1 MSRTVDAQVQRA
13 IETAERAG
21 RLVTADTPRGATA
34 LRTRHKAGRL
44 ASPAPGA
51 FARPEYWQ
59 QLSRDEQDLHLIKTE
74 SHRHRD
80 WIFAG
85 ASAGLLHGLEIPF
98 ALRGRICVA
107 TSVRSHSSSSTR
119 TQRIRVDEDETV
131 VVSGVPATSLV
142 RTVFDCTRGSSLRL
156 GLPVA
161 DSALRALSKD
171 PLANGTNTE
180 LRELM
185 EQVDLRFS
193 GHRGIEN
200 TRRTLALAD
209 GRAESGGEPFSGQP
223 STSWASR
230 LPSCRSRSRTRSF
243 RAGCSALTWDTCA
256 RMAAG
261 CSSSLTGLASA
272 ARAVTRASFRATG
285 RESASRT
292 SASMAGRSCAWAGRS
307 LPTTTFSQCFA
318 IATGFRAAEFDGWLG
333 ARPNLA

>member
-142 RTVFDCTRGSSLRL
+142 RTVFDCTRGASLRL

-209 GRAESGGEPFSGQP
+209 GRAESGGESVLRAALHELGFATPELQVEIEDPVVPGRMLRIDMGYLREDG
-223 STSWASR
+223 SWLLIELDGVGKRGESR
-230 LPSCRSRSRTRSF
+230 DQGELSRNRERIRESHLSLYGWPIM
-243 RAGCSALTWDTCA
+243 RAGWAE
-256 RMAAG
+256 
-261 CSSSLTGLASA
+261 LANDDLL
-272 ARAVTRASFRATG
+272 AVLCNRYGVPRRG
-285 RESASRT
+285 V
-292 SASMAGRSCAWAGRS
+292 
-307 LPTTTFSQCFA
+307 
-318 IATGFRAAEFDGWLG
+318 
-333 ARPNLA
+333 

>member
-131 VVSGVPATSLV
+131 AVSGVPETSLV

-209 GRAESGGEPFSGQP
+209 GRAESGGESVLRAALHELGFATPELQVEIEDPVVPGRMLRIDMGYLREDG
-223 STSWASR
+223 SWLLIELDGVGKRGESR
-230 LPSCRSRSRTRSF
+230 DQGELSRNRERIRESHLSLYGWPIM
-243 RAGCSALTWDTCA
+243 RAGWAE
-256 RMAAG
+256 
-261 CSSSLTGLASA
+261 LANDDLL
-272 ARAVTRASFRATG
+272 AVLCNRYGVPRRG
-285 RESASRT
+285 V
-292 SASMAGRSCAWAGRS
+292 
-307 LPTTTFSQCFA
+307 
-318 IATGFRAAEFDGWLG
+318 
-333 ARPNLA
+333 

>member
-209 GRAESGGEPFSGQP
+209 GRAESGGESVLRAALHELGFATPELQVEIEDPVVPGRMLRIDMGYLREDG
-223 STSWASR
+223 SWLLIELDGVGKRGESR
-230 LPSCRSRSRTRSF
+230 DQGELSRNRERIRESHLSLYGWPIM
-243 RAGCSALTWDTCA
+243 RAGWAE
-256 RMAAG
+256 
-261 CSSSLTGLASA
+261 LANDDLL
-272 ARAVTRASFRATG
+272 AVLCNRYGVPRRG
-285 RESASRT
+285 V
-292 SASMAGRSCAWAGRS
+292 
-307 LPTTTFSQCFA
+307 
-318 IATGFRAAEFDGWLG
+318 
-333 ARPNLA
+333 

>member
-180 LRELM
+180 IRELM

-209 GRAESGGEPFSGQP
+209 GRAESGGGVGSQGSPPRAGLRDSRAAGRDRGPGRSGQDAP
-223 STSWASR
+223 H
-230 LPSCRSRSRTRSF
+230 
-243 RAGCSALTWDTCA
+243 
-256 RMAAG
+256 
-261 CSSSLTGLASA
+261 
-272 ARAVTRASFRATG
+272 
-285 RESASRT
+285 
-292 SASMAGRSCAWAGRS
+292 
-307 LPTTTFSQCFA
+307 
-318 IATGFRAAEFDGWLG
+318 
-333 ARPNLA
+333 

>member
-200 TRRTLALAD
+200 TRCTLALAD
-209 GRAESGGEPFSGQP
+209 GRAESGGESVLRAALHELGFATPELQVEIEDPVVPGRMLRIDMGYLREDG
-223 STSWASR
+223 SWLLIELDGVGKRGESR
-230 LPSCRSRSRTRSF
+230 DQGELSRNRERIRESHLSLYGWPIM
-243 RAGCSALTWDTCA
+243 RAGWAE
-256 RMAAG
+256 
-261 CSSSLTGLASA
+261 LANDDLL
-272 ARAVTRASFRATG
+272 AVLCNRYGVPRRG
-285 RESASRT
+285 V
-292 SASMAGRSCAWAGRS
+292 
-307 LPTTTFSQCFA
+307 
-318 IATGFRAAEFDGWLG
+318 
-333 ARPNLA
+333 

>member
-131 VVSGVPATSLV
+131 AVSGVPATSLV

-209 GRAESGGEPFSGQP
+209 VRAESGGESVLRAALHELGFATPELQVEIEDPVVPGRMLRIDMGYLREDG
-223 STSWASR
+223 SWLLIELDGVGKRGESR
-230 LPSCRSRSRTRSF
+230 DQGELSRNRERIRESHLSLYGWPIM
-243 RAGCSALTWDTCA
+243 RAGWAE
-256 RMAAG
+256 
-261 CSSSLTGLASA
+261 LANDDLL
-272 ARAVTRASFRATG
+272 AVLCNRYGVPRRG
-285 RESASRT
+285 V
-292 SASMAGRSCAWAGRS
+292 
-307 LPTTTFSQCFA
+307 
-318 IATGFRAAEFDGWLG
+318 
-333 ARPNLA
+333 

>member
-131 VVSGVPATSLV
+131 AVSGVPATSLV

-209 GRAESGGEPFSGQP
+209 GRAESGGESVLRAALHELGFATPELQVEIEDPVVPGRMLRIDMGYLREDG
-223 STSWASR
+223 SWLLIELDGVGKRGESR
-230 LPSCRSRSRTRSF
+230 DQGELSRNRERIRESHLSLYGWPIM
-243 RAGCSALTWDTCA
+243 RAGWAE
-256 RMAAG
+256 
-261 CSSSLTGLASA
+261 LANDDLL
-272 ARAVTRASFRATG
+272 AVLCNRYGVPRRG
-285 RESASRT
+285 V
-292 SASMAGRSCAWAGRS
+292 
-307 LPTTTFSQCFA
+307 
-318 IATGFRAAEFDGWLG
+318 
-333 ARPNLA
+333 

>member
-85 ASAGLLHGLEIPF
+85 ASAGLLHGLEVPF

-107 TSVRSHSSSSTR
+107 TSARSHSSSSTR
-119 TQRIRVDEDETV
+119 TQRIRVSEDETV

-142 RTVFDCTRGSSLRL
+142 RTVFDCTREASLRL

-171 PLANGTNTE
+171 PLAYGTSGE
-180 LRELM
+180 LRGLM

-209 GRAESGGEPFSGQP
+209 GRAESGGESVLRAALHELGFATPELQVEIEDPVVPGRMLRIDMGYLREDG
-223 STSWASR
+223 SWLLIELDGVGKRGESR
-230 LPSCRSRSRTRSF
+230 DQGELSRNRERIRESHLSLYGWPIM
-243 RAGCSALTWDTCA
+243 RAGWAE
-256 RMAAG
+256 
-261 CSSSLTGLASA
+261 LANDDLL
-272 ARAVTRASFRATG
+272 AVLCNRYGVPRRG
-285 RESASRT
+285 V
-292 SASMAGRSCAWAGRS
+292 
-307 LPTTTFSQCFA
+307 
-318 IATGFRAAEFDGWLG
+318 
-333 ARPNLA
+333 

>member
-180 LRELM
+180 IRELM

-209 GRAESGGEPFSGQP
+209 GRAESGGESVLRAALHELGFATPELQVEIEDPVVPGRMLRIDMGYLREDG
-223 STSWASR
+223 SWLLIELDGVGKRGESR
-230 LPSCRSRSRTRSF
+230 DQGELSRNRERIRESHLSLYGWPIM
-243 RAGCSALTWDTCA
+243 RAGWAE
-256 RMAAG
+256 
-261 CSSSLTGLASA
+261 LANDDLL
-272 ARAVTRASFRATG
+272 AVLCNRYGVPRRG
-285 RESASRT
+285 V
-292 SASMAGRSCAWAGRS
+292 
-307 LPTTTFSQCFA
+307 
-318 IATGFRAAEFDGWLG
+318 
-333 ARPNLA
+333 

>member
-13 IETAERAG
+13 IEAAERAG

-59 QLSRDEQDLHLIKTE
+59 RLSRDEQDLHLIKTE

-119 TQRIRVDEDETV
+119 TQRIRVNEDETV

-142 RTVFDCTRGSSLRL
+142 RTVFDCTRGASLRL

-171 PLANGTNTE
+171 PLANGMNTE

-209 GRAESGGEPFSGQP
+209 GRAESGGESVLRAALHELGFATPELQVEIEDPVVPGRMLRIDMGYLREDG
-223 STSWASR
+223 SWLLIELDGVGKRGESR
-230 LPSCRSRSRTRSF
+230 DQGELSRNRERI
-243 RAGCSALTWDTCA
+243 
-256 RMAAG
+256 
-261 CSSSLTGLASA
+261 
-272 ARAVTRASFRATG
+272 
-285 RESASRT
+285 RESHLSLYGWPIMRV
-292 SASMAGRSCAWAGRS
+292 GWA
-307 LPTTTFSQCFA
+307 
-318 IATGFRAAEFDGWLG
+318 E
-333 ARPNLA
+333 LANDDLLAVLCNRYGVPRRGV

>member
-13 IETAERAG
+13 IEAAERAG

-59 QLSRDEQDLHLIKTE
+59 RLSRDEQGLHLIKTE

-142 RTVFDCTRGSSLRL
+142 RTVFDCTRGASLRL

-171 PLANGTNTE
+171 PLANGMNTE

-209 GRAESGGEPFSGQP
+209 GRAESGGESVLRAALHELGFATPELQVEIEDPVVPGRMLRIDMGYLREDG
-223 STSWASR
+223 SWLLIELDGVGKRGESR
-230 LPSCRSRSRTRSF
+230 DQGELSRNRERIRESHLSLYGWPIM
-243 RAGCSALTWDTCA
+243 RAGWAE
-256 RMAAG
+256 
-261 CSSSLTGLASA
+261 LANDDLL
-272 ARAVTRASFRATG
+272 AVLCNRYGVPRRG
-285 RESASRT
+285 V
-292 SASMAGRSCAWAGRS
+292 
-307 LPTTTFSQCFA
+307 
-318 IATGFRAAEFDGWLG
+318 
-333 ARPNLA
+333 

>member
-180 LRELM
+180 LREFM

-200 TRRTLALAD
+200 TRCTLALAD
-209 GRAESGGEPFSGQP
+209 GRAESGGESVLRAALHELGFATPELQVEIEDPVVPGRMLRIDMGYLREDG
-223 STSWASR
+223 SWLLIELDGVGKRGESR
-230 LPSCRSRSRTRSF
+230 DQGELSRNRERIRESHLSLYGWPIM
-243 RAGCSALTWDTCA
+243 RAGWAE
-256 RMAAG
+256 
-261 CSSSLTGLASA
+261 LANDDLL
-272 ARAVTRASFRATG
+272 AVLCNRYGVPRRG
-285 RESASRT
+285 V
-292 SASMAGRSCAWAGRS
+292 
-307 LPTTTFSQCFA
+307 
-318 IATGFRAAEFDGWLG
+318 
-333 ARPNLA
+333 

>member
-142 RTVFDCTRGSSLRL
+142 RTVFDCTRGASLRL

-161 DSALRALSKD
+161 DSALRALLKD
-171 PLANGTNTE
+171 PLANGMNTE

-209 GRAESGGEPFSGQP
+209 GRAESGGESVLRAALHELGFATPELQVEIEDPVVPGRMLRIDMGYLREDG
-223 STSWASR
+223 SWLLIELDGVGKRGESR
-230 LPSCRSRSRTRSF
+230 DQGELSRNRERIRESHLSLYGWPIM
-243 RAGCSALTWDTCA
+243 RAGWAE
-256 RMAAG
+256 
-261 CSSSLTGLASA
+261 LANDDLL
-272 ARAVTRASFRATG
+272 AVLCNRYGVPRRG
-285 RESASRT
+285 V
-292 SASMAGRSCAWAGRS
+292 
-307 LPTTTFSQCFA
+307 
-318 IATGFRAAEFDGWLG
+318 
-333 ARPNLA
+333 

>member
-200 TRRTLALAD
+200 TRCTLALAD
-209 GRAESGGEPFSGQP
+209 GRAESGGESVLRAALHEPGFATPELQVEIEDPVVPGRMLRIDMGYLREDG
-223 STSWASR
+223 SWLLIELDGVGKRGESR
-230 LPSCRSRSRTRSF
+230 DQGELSRNRERIRESHLSLYGWPIM
-243 RAGCSALTWDTCA
+243 RAGWAE
-256 RMAAG
+256 
-261 CSSSLTGLASA
+261 LANDDLL
-272 ARAVTRASFRATG
+272 AVLCNRYGVPRRG
-285 RESASRT
+285 V
-292 SASMAGRSCAWAGRS
+292 
-307 LPTTTFSQCFA
+307 
-318 IATGFRAAEFDGWLG
+318 
-333 ARPNLA
+333 

>member
-13 IETAERAG
+13 IEAAERAG

-59 QLSRDEQDLHLIKTE
+59 RLSRDEQDLHLIKTE

-142 RTVFDCTRGSSLRL
+142 RTVFDCTRGASLRL

-161 DSALRALSKD
+161 DSALRALLKD
-171 PLANGTNTE
+171 PLANGMNTE

-209 GRAESGGEPFSGQP
+209 GRAESGGESV
-223 STSWASR
+223 
-230 LPSCRSRSRTRSF
+230 L
-243 RAGCSALTWDTCA
+243 
-256 RMAAG
+256 
-261 CSSSLTGLASA
+261 
-272 ARAVTRASFRATG
+272 
-285 RESASRT
+285 
-292 SASMAGRSCAWAGRS
+292 
-307 LPTTTFSQCFA
+307 
-318 IATGFRAAEFDGWLG
+318 RAALHELGFATPELQVEIEDPVVPGRMLRIDMGYLREDGSWLLIELDG
-333 ARPNLA
+333 VGKRGESRDLGELSRNRERIR

>member
-13 IETAERAG
+13 IEAAERAG

-142 RTVFDCTRGSSLRL
+142 RTVFDCTRGASLRL

-161 DSALRALSKD
+161 DSALRALLKD
-171 PLANGTNTE
+171 PLANGMNTE

-209 GRAESGGEPFSGQP
+209 GRAESGGESVLRAALHELGFATPELQVEIEDPVVPGRMLRIDMGYLREDG
-223 STSWASR
+223 SWLLIELDGVGKRGESR
-230 LPSCRSRSRTRSF
+230 DQGELSRNRERIRESHLSLYGWPIM
-243 RAGCSALTWDTCA
+243 RAGWAE
-256 RMAAG
+256 
-261 CSSSLTGLASA
+261 LANDDLL
-272 ARAVTRASFRATG
+272 AVLCNRYGVPRRG
-285 RESASRT
+285 V
-292 SASMAGRSCAWAGRS
+292 
-307 LPTTTFSQCFA
+307 
-318 IATGFRAAEFDGWLG
+318 
-333 ARPNLA
+333 

>member
-131 VVSGVPATSLV
+131 AVSGVPATSLV

-180 LRELM
+180 IRELM

-209 GRAESGGEPFSGQP
+209 GRAESGGESVLRAALHELGFATPELQVEIEDPVVPGRMLRIDMGYLREDG
-223 STSWASR
+223 SWLLIELDGVGKRGESR
-230 LPSCRSRSRTRSF
+230 DQGELSRNRERIRESHLSLYGWPIM
-243 RAGCSALTWDTCA
+243 RAGWAE
-256 RMAAG
+256 
-261 CSSSLTGLASA
+261 LANDDLL
-272 ARAVTRASFRATG
+272 AVLCNRYGVPRRG
-285 RESASRT
+285 V
-292 SASMAGRSCAWAGRS
+292 
-307 LPTTTFSQCFA
+307 
-318 IATGFRAAEFDGWLG
+318 
-333 ARPNLA
+333 

>member
-13 IETAERAG
+13 IEAAERAG

-209 GRAESGGEPFSGQP
+209 GRAESGGESVLRAALHELGFATPELQVEIEDPVVPGRMLRIDMGYLREDG
-223 STSWASR
+223 SWLLIELDGVGKRGESR
-230 LPSCRSRSRTRSF
+230 DQGELSRNRERIRESHLSLYGWPIM
-243 RAGCSALTWDTCA
+243 RAGWAE
-256 RMAAG
+256 
-261 CSSSLTGLASA
+261 LANDDLL
-272 ARAVTRASFRATG
+272 AVLCNRYGVPRRG
-285 RESASRT
+285 V
-292 SASMAGRSCAWAGRS
+292 
-307 LPTTTFSQCFA
+307 
-318 IATGFRAAEFDGWLG
+318 
-333 ARPNLA
+333 

>member
-13 IETAERAG
+13 IEAAERAG

-59 QLSRDEQDLHLIKTE
+59 RLSRDEQGLHLIKTE

-142 RTVFDCTRGSSLRL
+142 RTVFDCTRGASLRL

-161 DSALRALSKD
+161 DSALRALLKD
-171 PLANGTNTE
+171 PLANGMNTE

-209 GRAESGGEPFSGQP
+209 GRAESGGESVLRAALHELGFATPELQVEIEDPVVPGRMLRIDMGYLREDG
-223 STSWASR
+223 SWLLIELDGVGKRGESR
-230 LPSCRSRSRTRSF
+230 DQGELSRNRERIRESHLSLYGWPIM
-243 RAGCSALTWDTCA
+243 RAGWAE
-256 RMAAG
+256 
-261 CSSSLTGLASA
+261 LANDDLL
-272 ARAVTRASFRATG
+272 AVLCNRYGVPRRG
-285 RESASRT
+285 V
-292 SASMAGRSCAWAGRS
+292 
-307 LPTTTFSQCFA
+307 
-318 IATGFRAAEFDGWLG
+318 
-333 ARPNLA
+333 